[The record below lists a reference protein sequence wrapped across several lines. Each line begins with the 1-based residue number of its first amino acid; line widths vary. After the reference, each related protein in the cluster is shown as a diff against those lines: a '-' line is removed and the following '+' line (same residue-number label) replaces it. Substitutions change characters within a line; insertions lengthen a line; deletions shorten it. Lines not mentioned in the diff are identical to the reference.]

1 MLPEG
6 IDRATADVYFGNR
19 YGAGE
24 WDGANGG
31 DKDKVLCTAAEILS
45 QYQGVT
51 AAGDY
56 EKALYEQALWILD
69 SAVGE
74 LQEQGIASHSIS
86 GISQSFDLKG
96 RPAHVAP
103 RAWQFLKRGRSAGPV
118 WLT

>member
-19 YGAGE
+19 YGAGG
-24 WDGANGG
+24 WDGANEG
-31 DKDKVLCTAAEILS
+31 DKDKVLYTAAEILS
-45 QYQGVT
+45 EYQGVT

-69 SAVGE
+69 GTGE
-74 LQEQGIASHSIS
+74 LQEQGVASFSLS

-103 RAWQFLKRGRSAGPV
+103 RAWQFLKRGRSSGPV